1 MAKEKGRSKPK
12 HDIKQLESEHNA
24 LRPLLAQ
31 LDDELHHQL
40 AQLLGQAAVP
50 LGFPIQHRVKTWS
63 SITEKLQR
71 VPLSLSSL
79 RILQDLVG
87 FRIILQFRRDVERV
101 CSLIEQNLK
110 IVERYDTVERLK
122 EDQFG
127 YASVHFVV
135 EVPASWLAVPTMAG
149 LVDLRAEIQVRT
161 TAQHIWAEASQAL
174 QYKSKEAVPQ
184 ALKRSI
190 YRVSALLETVDLEFE
205 RVLADREAYRAEVA
219 QTAPTTELL
228 NVDTLAQVLDAI
240 WPGANKAES
249 GEDYADLLADLNS
262 MGVETADALRRL
274 TSKWG
279 EAALAHESATV
290 AESQSNLEQLKH
302 FPAIISER
310 VKRGVYFTHAGLTR
324 MALAKE
330 FPDRWKEHQAKQA
343 ERAAARAPS
352 AARD

>member
-1 MAKEKGRSKPK
+1 MAKTKGRIKPK
-12 HDIKQLESEHNA
+12 HDIKQLESEHNT

-71 VPLSLSSL
+71 VPLSLNGL
-79 RILQDLVG
+79 RTLQDLVG

-110 IVERYDTVERLK
+110 IVERYDTVERLR

-127 YASVHFVV
+127 YSSVHFVV
-135 EVPASWLAVPTMAG
+135 EVPALWLAVPTMAR
-149 LVDLRAEIQVRT
+149 LADLRAEIQVRT
-161 TAQHIWAEASQAL
+161 TAQHIWAEASRTL

-205 RVLADREAYRAEVA
+205 RVLAGRDAYRAKVA
-219 QTAPTTELL
+219 QTAPTTERLD
-228 NVDTLAQVLDAI
+228 VDTLAQVVDAS
-240 WPGANKAES
+240 WPSANKNAA
-249 GEDYADLLADLNS
+249 GEEYADLLADLAA
-262 MGVETADALRRL
+262 MGIRTPSALREIISRWRD
-274 TSKWG
+274 SV
-279 EAALAHESATV
+279 LAHETATV
-290 AESQSNLEQLKH
+290 AESRSKPEDLKH
-302 FPAIISER
+302 FPPIFSER
-310 VKRGVYFTHAGLTR
+310 INDGVYFTHAGLTR
-324 MALAKE
+324 MAISKE
-330 FPDRWKEHQAKQA
+330 FPERWKEYQAKQA
-343 ERAAARAPS
+343 AAISAKKARP
-352 AARD
+352 